1 MNLFDKFCAAFSFL
15 LGILLILL
23 GVVGVFEG
31 CHANFSLPPVLGVAP
46 AFIGWGIVRP
56 ILIAWKRSADL
67 PLLPARLSAPVGS
80 PIPTR
85 PVQDAPGFPLGQS
98 RSEEPLQPR

>member
-1 MNLFDKFCAAFSFL
+1 MNLFDKICAACSFL
-15 LGILLILL
+15 V
-23 GVVGVFEG
+23 GVVFLFLGAVGLFQGCNAHFALPAVFGVI
-31 CHANFSLPPVLGVAP
+31 P

-67 PLLPARLSAPVGS
+67 PLLPARPLAPVGS

-85 PVQDAPGFPLGQS
+85 PLQDAPGFPLGQS